1 MTYSQTLIEKLR
13 KNEKI
18 NLQKNFQTKKVSELI
33 KFKPDKFRPGCE
45 LDQISYM
52 PGCELDQKS
61 YRLGCELDQVSY
73 RPGCELDQKS
83 YRLGCELDQ
92 VSYRPGCELDQKS
105 YRLGCELDQICYR
118 PGCELD
124 QKSNRHGCELR
135 SDKLQA
141 VLRFRLHKL
150 QAMEPIHIFYKEPP
164 ADENNIFTANV
175 AEENEVEGVRFKKS
189 KEYAITGLSI
199 NQDVD
204 SIAALDTDRQEA
216 TCNLIQKLVK
226 EK

>member
-52 PGCELDQKS
+52 
-61 YRLGCELDQVSY
+61 
-73 RPGCELDQKS
+73 
-83 YRLGCELDQ
+83 
-92 VSYRPGCELDQKS
+92 PGCELDQKS

-199 NQDVD
+199 NQDID
-204 SIAALDTDRQEA
+204 SIAATDTYRQEA
-216 TCNLIQKLVK
+216 ICNLIQKLVK
-226 EK
+226 EKKDPDCHL